1 MSFVINRKERNLDRT
16 ITPGPHPDPW
26 VNLLRGYVAEAVQAL
41 IAGGVQVQRSWLDP
55 EGPRD
60 ATIVLAGTK
69 ALVFDEVTGWRYGS
83 FVSGQQGVRTT
94 LSNVRYLGGGVLLD
108 TSQLAHKVVNG
119 HSAARREYRSVT
131 DLHDGFDEA
140 LQEVL

>member
-1 MSFVINRKERNLDRT
+1 MSIVIYRKGQNLDRT
-16 ITPGPHPDPW
+16 ITPGQHPDPW
-26 VNLLRGYVAEAVQAL
+26 VNLLRGYITEAVQAL
-41 IAGGVQVQRSWLDP
+41 TTGGLQVQRSWLDP

-94 LSNVRYLGGGVLLD
+94 LSDIRYLGGGVLLD
-108 TSQLAHKVVNG
+108 TRELTHKVVDG
-119 HSAARREYRSVT
+119 HSAPRQEYRSVL
-131 DLHDGFDEA
+131 DLHDGLDEA